1 MRLADRFHALPG
13 CKRLDTVLPEFQS
26 TGLHVSWWA
35 LARRAA
41 DTLAPATPRGRRG
54 RSRVERHLLNTRFV
68 LYR

>member
-35 LARRAA
+35 LERRAA
-41 DTLAPATPRGRRG
+41 DMLAPATPRAVAG
-54 RSRVERHLLNTRFV
+54 ERHLLNYRFSPA
-68 LYR
+68 